1 MCTPRLCPVGQA
13 SPIARKQANHVPWRN
28 REILLLRVRVRPH
41 QIRNGAVGRNL
52 TEAVEDLYLVD
63 RVDGRGEPAV
73 HAKDAVVDHDRERQ
87 EVEHV
92 REVGPYMRRT
102 ILPHA
107 FRIKTIRLWKQV

>member
-1 MCTPRLCPVGQA
+1 MHTEYSV
-13 SPIARKQANHVPWRN
+13 INDN
-28 REILLLRVRVRPH
+28 R
-41 QIRNGAVGRNL
+41 Q
-52 TEAVEDLYLVD
+52 
-63 RVDGRGEPAV
+63 
-73 HAKDAVVDHDRERQ
+73 RE